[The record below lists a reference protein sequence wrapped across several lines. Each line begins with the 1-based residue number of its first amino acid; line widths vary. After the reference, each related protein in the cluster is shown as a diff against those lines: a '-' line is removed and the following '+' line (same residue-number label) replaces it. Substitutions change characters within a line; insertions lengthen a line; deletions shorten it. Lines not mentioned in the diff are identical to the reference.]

1 MSEKIIEENIVKQT
15 NEDLTAY
22 AVYVARKR
30 MLPACEDGLKPVQRK
45 IIFALYNDFPQT
57 AKGKTV
63 KTASVTGKVIE
74 KYHPHGD
81 TSVAMAIKPMANWFE
96 SYVPLINPQGSFGN
110 IWGDGPAA
118 PRYTEVALS
127 KYAVD
132 CVIGDMKETYAST
145 DWEDNYDGNYKE
157 PMFLPAS
164 IPNLLINGTFG
175 IAVGLKT
182 EIPKFNINEVIDATL
197 HLIDHP
203 NSDVILIPDD
213 PQGSDIID
221 TDWVTMSKTGKG
233 KFKTRAKIEIG
244 EFHHRPA
251 LFINTLPSMVF
262 FESIRDKIEKLKEA
276 NQLPQVVDILNNSK
290 IPDLKSKNPEQ
301 VFQVIISLKKGADPN
316 FVKQVLYATTS
327 LEKTTSLNFEVLYKN
342 MPVSWN
348 YKQYLLNF
356 INFRRE
362 RKGRL
367 FSNKLKECR
376 TRMDVLD
383 LYIRVIESGKIDEI
397 VKKIRKQKSS
407 DESELIEFIMKT
419 VKGVKPNQAKFL
431 LNTNIKRLSLGYL
444 NSYRAEH
451 QQLQEDINRYY
462 DYCLHV
468 EKIDNIIKQEL
479 IDAKKKYGC
488 PRRSRIISINEAENI
503 PEGTF
508 KVVLT
513 EKGFIKKMD
522 MNDRSTIKNDKIDF
536 SIVVDNKD
544 SILLFSRLAKVYK
557 LPVHKI
563 PFSKPGSNG
572 LDLRMV
578 VKKYVGEGIST
589 LIPES
594 GIQNIKSIF
603 EKDGIEC
610 DIFVLTKDGLFK
622 RMDISE
628 VMNVTVSGL
637 MYAKLNEG
645 DYITDIILMNPMNE
659 LIIYSKNKV
668 LRMSGME
675 APLLNRSTKG
685 NVAMRSKYPIDGFT
699 CITPDSKYVVAIT
712 NSGRVNKVPL
722 NIIPL
727 SSRGKSG
734 NSVIKLGKN
743 DGIYTIL
750 VCKNNDSFN
759 IITNRGSKIININEL
774 KDSSSISAGDKL
786 IDSSGIVSII
796 PVTE

>member
-1 MSEKIIEENIVKQT
+1 
-15 NEDLTAY
+15 
-22 AVYVARKR
+22 
-30 MLPACEDGLKPVQRK
+30 
-45 IIFALYNDFPQT
+45 
-57 AKGKTV
+57 
-63 KTASVTGKVIE
+63 
-74 KYHPHGD
+74 
-81 TSVAMAIKPMANWFE
+81 
-96 SYVPLINPQGSFGN
+96 
-110 IWGDGPAA
+110 
-118 PRYTEVALS
+118 
-127 KYAVD
+127 
-132 CVIGDMKETYAST
+132 
-145 DWEDNYDGNYKE
+145 
-157 PMFLPAS
+157 
-164 IPNLLINGTFG
+164 
-175 IAVGLKT
+175 
-182 EIPKFNINEVIDATL
+182 
-197 HLIDHP
+197 
-203 NSDVILIPDD
+203 
-213 PQGSDIID
+213 
-221 TDWVTMSKTGKG
+221 
-233 KFKTRAKIEIG
+233 
-244 EFHHRPA
+244 
-251 LFINTLPSMVF
+251 
-262 FESIRDKIEKLKEA
+262 
-276 NQLPQVVDILNNSK
+276 
-290 IPDLKSKNPEQ
+290 
-301 VFQVIISLKKGADPN
+301 
-316 FVKQVLYATTS
+316 
-327 LEKTTSLNFEVLYKN
+327 

>member
-1 MSEKIIEENIVKQT
+1 
-15 NEDLTAY
+15 
-22 AVYVARKR
+22 
-30 MLPACEDGLKPVQRK
+30 
-45 IIFALYNDFPQT
+45 
-57 AKGKTV
+57 
-63 KTASVTGKVIE
+63 
-74 KYHPHGD
+74 
-81 TSVAMAIKPMANWFE
+81 
-96 SYVPLINPQGSFGN
+96 
-110 IWGDGPAA
+110 
-118 PRYTEVALS
+118 
-127 KYAVD
+127 
-132 CVIGDMKETYAST
+132 
-145 DWEDNYDGNYKE
+145 
-157 PMFLPAS
+157 
-164 IPNLLINGTFG
+164 
-175 IAVGLKT
+175 
-182 EIPKFNINEVIDATL
+182 
-197 HLIDHP
+197 
-203 NSDVILIPDD
+203 
-213 PQGSDIID
+213 
-221 TDWVTMSKTGKG
+221 
-233 KFKTRAKIEIG
+233 
-244 EFHHRPA
+244 
-251 LFINTLPSMVF
+251 
-262 FESIRDKIEKLKEA
+262 
-276 NQLPQVVDILNNSK
+276 
-290 IPDLKSKNPEQ
+290 
-301 VFQVIISLKKGADPN
+301 
-316 FVKQVLYATTS
+316 
-327 LEKTTSLNFEVLYKN
+327 
-342 MPVSWN
+342 
-348 YKQYLLNF
+348 
-356 INFRRE
+356 
-362 RKGRL
+362 
-367 FSNKLKECR
+367 
-376 TRMDVLD
+376 
-383 LYIRVIESGKIDEI
+383 
-397 VKKIRKQKSS
+397 
-407 DESELIEFIMKT
+407 
-419 VKGVKPNQAKFL
+419 
-431 LNTNIKRLSLGYL
+431 
-444 NSYRAEH
+444 
-451 QQLQEDINRYY
+451 
-462 DYCLHV
+462 
-468 EKIDNIIKQEL
+468 
-479 IDAKKKYGC
+479 
-488 PRRSRIISINEAENI
+488 
-503 PEGTF
+503 
-508 KVVLT
+508 
-513 EKGFIKKMD
+513 MD
-522 MNDRSTIKNDKIDF
+522 MNDKSSIKNDKIDF

-750 VCKNNDSFN
+750 VCKDNDSFN
-759 IITNRGSKIININEL
+759 VTTNRGSKIININEL
-774 KDSSSISAGDKL
+774 KDSSSISTGDKL

>member
-157 PMFLPAS
+157 PMFLPAT

-301 VFQVIISLKKGADPN
+301 VFQVIIL
-316 FVKQVLYATTS
+316 
-327 LEKTTSLNFEVLYKN
+327 
-342 MPVSWN
+342 
-348 YKQYLLNF
+348 
-356 INFRRE
+356 
-362 RKGRL
+362 
-367 FSNKLKECR
+367 
-376 TRMDVLD
+376 
-383 LYIRVIESGKIDEI
+383 
-397 VKKIRKQKSS
+397 
-407 DESELIEFIMKT
+407 
-419 VKGVKPNQAKFL
+419 
-431 LNTNIKRLSLGYL
+431 
-444 NSYRAEH
+444 
-451 QQLQEDINRYY
+451 
-462 DYCLHV
+462 
-468 EKIDNIIKQEL
+468 
-479 IDAKKKYGC
+479 
-488 PRRSRIISINEAENI
+488 
-503 PEGTF
+503 
-508 KVVLT
+508 
-513 EKGFIKKMD
+513 
-522 MNDRSTIKNDKIDF
+522 
-536 SIVVDNKD
+536 
-544 SILLFSRLAKVYK
+544 
-557 LPVHKI
+557 
-563 PFSKPGSNG
+563 
-572 LDLRMV
+572 
-578 VKKYVGEGIST
+578 
-589 LIPES
+589 
-594 GIQNIKSIF
+594 
-603 EKDGIEC
+603 
-610 DIFVLTKDGLFK
+610 
-622 RMDISE
+622 
-628 VMNVTVSGL
+628 
-637 MYAKLNEG
+637 
-645 DYITDIILMNPMNE
+645 
-659 LIIYSKNKV
+659 
-668 LRMSGME
+668 
-675 APLLNRSTKG
+675 
-685 NVAMRSKYPIDGFT
+685 
-699 CITPDSKYVVAIT
+699 
-712 NSGRVNKVPL
+712 
-722 NIIPL
+722 
-727 SSRGKSG
+727 
-734 NSVIKLGKN
+734 
-743 DGIYTIL
+743 
-750 VCKNNDSFN
+750 
-759 IITNRGSKIININEL
+759 
-774 KDSSSISAGDKL
+774 
-786 IDSSGIVSII
+786 
-796 PVTE
+796 